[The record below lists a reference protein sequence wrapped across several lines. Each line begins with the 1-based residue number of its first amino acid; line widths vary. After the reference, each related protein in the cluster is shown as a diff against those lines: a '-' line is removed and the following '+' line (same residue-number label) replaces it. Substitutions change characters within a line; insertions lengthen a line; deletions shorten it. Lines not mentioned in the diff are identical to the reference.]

1 MTKLKGGGRG
11 TVVVLLKGVPVSA
24 IVPLYNFRRLINGRV
39 GLIGVFECQLC
50 HVENRDTVIGGVG
63 RRHIG
68 LVIPFSANH
77 DHLVC
82 CFSSVASVSG
92 PGERRGRAVG
102 PKPAKG
108 GEGENKEL
116 VNRRSESFLC
126 NATTSVN
133 KTV

>member
-1 MTKLKGGGRG
+1 MVDPST
-11 TVVVLLKGVPVSA
+11 A
-24 IVPLYNFRRLINGRV
+24 
-39 GLIGVFECQLC
+39 
-50 HVENRDTVIGGVG
+50 D
-63 RRHIG
+63 
-68 LVIPFSANH
+68 H

-82 CFSSVASVSG
+82 CLCSMASVCG
-92 PGERRGRAVG
+92 PGEGRGREVG

-116 VNRRSESFLC
+116 VNRRCESLLC